1 MGVETRKS
9 LLPAPTD
16 SPVEQTAA
24 ESGTEIDFATDLS
37 RRTDKTSYTIPE
49 DGREITIPAKRRKEK
64 RDESRAAKG
73 SLSQTSLLIE
83 YFEGGK
89 VQARPSVRV
98 KVTPSAARKIKNTN
112 EHITLSESRG
122 GRKPSYT
129 RRISLGPHSPTD
141 RQLITDSADDQSAS
155 SYTSAAEE
163 SSLHRSNP
171 PVEIDIMGH
180 DDGSD
185 LSRRSTDRMLLQN
198 PSEISSMPPDS
209 MLEEKQSS
217 VVSSTTPKNRSRS
230 TSREAIVTTQNT
242 LQAPQRTR
250 SRSISKERL
259 AHMAM
264 EKIKD
269 RSRERGGRHRRPSKT
284 SRSRSGSQEHVE
296 TLTTP
301 RRRSGKQHRHED
313 DSRSEKDSSIQSE
326 SQFSAH
332 RQSGDSY
339 SVRSGA
345 SRSSVNANTK
355 LLETVEHAIRK
366 IVMPELDKVK
376 QEQKVSK
383 SKPRFEQEDLTEK
396 KLRKSSTHSS
406 APDLSGKPKVV
417 LNRDENDPGTIL
429 SGDSVKRKDHRRS
442 RKSDSPR
449 ERRSER
455 EMSEETVIHDPTT
468 ATKKRSKESQRLRD
482 VSAGS
487 SLTAA
492 ALQYH
497 DMKHS
502 DSRSTVDSKERRRKR
517 RSKSHSRSA
526 SIAESE
532 DVFKK
537 HDVPPMPLQSDI
549 HSSDITRDSILSS
562 IDTEGSRS
570 PAVEVQKAT
579 VRQLARASP
588 REISSPGTRT
598 PTKGQNNLQKR
609 LGTHHKN
616 VSQEDISQH
625 SPLSEQAAPDEQ
637 KPSIFGGDKSSRLRQ
652 DDFAHYAHDS
662 RALSPIQSV
671 SSRQESEV
679 NRESYLEAQRRRS
692 APSLK
697 SETSLASHTFDRTTR
712 PKGIHMESREEVLN
726 QHRLRELNAAEGDDD
741 DAVNEWL
748 QREHE
753 KNDEY
758 RSSIGDPTVDYRHM
772 TNYTDDSMDAPF
784 LDRIAEGQMQ
794 RDVDARKNPDYRGTP
809 HAVESAVASLLDTS
823 VISNRSK
830 GNDKPFIDSPDKEG
844 LRDSTFSA
852 SREVA
857 SQESLKVKGGNL
869 SPQKS
874 FLHDMSTKAS
884 PRQSVARSDISEPP
898 EMSAS
903 GVPVAEDPL
912 PQLEGYRSESDI
924 STNPSIIR
932 GPMAGT
938 PAGNRDHWPYKP
950 TPPQAQERYLDDS
963 KRSSAQDSLKAR
975 AADLLNAAKSANKD
989 KLSSENMPR
998 SKEWSVDDG
1007 YEPPHVDDDLDS
1019 YADERDLDS
1028 PAQDLPQQRLESP
1041 IVAFR
1046 DAATPGVE
1054 SDYDPMD
1061 PFTGTA
1067 GHARH
1072 LSTNSG
1078 LGKGMGSPLY
1088 DSATG
1093 NGLDRIKSK
1102 DIVALMDHVSCFDN
1116 CCLTVANCYS
1126 SLSGIHNGMLGIQK
1140 SWSLLCEALRR
1151 CATRLRI

>member
-9 LLPAPTD
+9 RLPAPTD

-24 ESGTEIDFATDLS
+24 ESGTELDLATEVS

-49 DGREITIPAKRRKEK
+49 DGREITIPAKRRKDK
-64 RDESRAAKG
+64 RDDSRATKG
-73 SLSQTSLLIE
+73 SQTSLLIE
-83 YFEGGK
+83 YFENGK

-112 EHITLSESRG
+112 EHITVSESRE

-129 RRISLGPHSPTD
+129 RRISLGPHTTTD
-141 RQLITDSADDQSAS
+141 RRLITDSPDDKSHSEYASA
-155 SYTSAAEE
+155 TEE
-163 SSLHRSNP
+163 SSVNP
-171 PVEIDIMGH
+171 VQIDIMGH
-180 DDGSD
+180 DDSSD
-185 LSRRSTDRMLLQN
+185 LSRRSADRMVLQN

-217 VVSSTTPKNRSRS
+217 VVSSSVTPKQRSRS
-230 TSREAIVTTQNT
+230 TSREAVTTSNT

-269 RSRERGGRHRRPSKT
+269 KSRERGGRHRRTAKT
-284 SRSRSGSQEHVE
+284 SRSRSVSQEHAE

-301 RRRSGKQHRHED
+301 KRRSGKQHRHED
-313 DSRSEKDSSIQSE
+313 DNQSESIQSE

-332 RQSGDSY
+332 RQSGDQY
-339 SVRSGA
+339 SVRSGT
-345 SRSSVNANTK
+345 SRSSINANTK
-355 LLETVEHAIRK
+355 LLETVEQAIKK
-366 IVMPELDKVK
+366 IVMPELNKVK
-376 QEQKVSK
+376 EEQKVSR
-383 SKPRFEQEDLTEK
+383 SKQRFEQDETTSTSEK

-406 APDLSGKPKVV
+406 APDLSEKPKLV
-417 LNRDENDPGTIL
+417 LNRDENDPGTLL
-429 SGDSVKRKDHRRS
+429 SGDSVKERKERRRS

-455 EMSEETVIHDPTT
+455 QVSEETVIHDPTS
-468 ATKKRSKESQRLRD
+468 ATKKKSREGQRLRD
-482 VSAGS
+482 ASAGS
-487 SLTAA
+487 SLTTA

-502 DSRSTVDSKERRRKR
+502 DSRSTVGSKERRRRR

-526 SIAESE
+526 SVAESE

-549 HSSDITRDSILSS
+549 HSSDITRDSLLSS

-598 PTKGQNNLQKR
+598 PTKGQVKQIHLQKA

-616 VSQEDISQH
+616 LSQEDLSPH
-625 SPLSEQAAPDEQ
+625 SPLTENVAAEEQR
-637 KPSIFGGDKSSRLRQ
+637 PSIFGGDKGSRLRQ
-652 DDFAHYAHDS
+652 DDYAQYPHDS

-671 SSRQESEV
+671 SSRQESEA
-679 NRESYLEAQRRRS
+679 NRESYLEASRRRS

-697 SETSLASHTFDRTTR
+697 SETSLASNAFDRTTR
-712 PKGIHMESREEVLN
+712 PKGIHMESRDEVLN
-726 QHRLRELNAAEGDDD
+726 PHRLRELELAEADDD
-741 DAVNEWL
+741 DAVDEWL
-748 QREHE
+748 AREHE
-753 KNDEY
+753 RNEEY
-758 RSSIGDPTVDYRHM
+758 RSSIDDPTVDYRHM
-772 TNYTDDSMDAPF
+772 TNYTDDSMDAPNP
-784 LDRIAEGQMQ
+784 DQVVDGQMQ
-794 RDVDARKNPDYRGTP
+794 YDVDARKNPDYRGTP

-823 VISNRSK
+823 VISNPSK
-830 GNDKPFIDSPDKEG
+830 TNDKSFSSPDKEG
-844 LRDSTFSA
+844 VRDSTFSA

-857 SQESLKVKGGNL
+857 SKDSLKGKGGNL

-874 FLHDMSTKAS
+874 FLHDVSAKAS
-884 PRQSVARSDISEPP
+884 PRQSIARSDISEPV
-898 EMSAS
+898 EMGAS
-903 GVPVAEDPL
+903 GVPLAHDPM
-912 PQLEGYRSESDI
+912 PALEAFNSDSDI

-950 TPPQAQERYLDDS
+950 TPPQAQERYLPDS

-975 AADLLNAAKSANKD
+975 AADLLNAAKHANND
-989 KLSSENMPR
+989 KLSSDNIR

-1028 PAQDLPQQRLESP
+1028 PARDIPQQGPHATATANRLDPNVAGGFESP

-1046 DAATPGVE
+1046 DVPTPGVE
-1054 SDYDPMD
+1054 SDYDATD
-1061 PFTGTA
+1061 PFTGAA

-1102 DIVALMDHVSCFDN
+1102 DIVALMDHVSTT
-1116 CCLTVANCYS
+1116 L
-1126 SLSGIHNGMLGIQK
+1126 SLDIY
-1140 SWSLLCEALRR
+1140 
-1151 CATRLRI
+1151 